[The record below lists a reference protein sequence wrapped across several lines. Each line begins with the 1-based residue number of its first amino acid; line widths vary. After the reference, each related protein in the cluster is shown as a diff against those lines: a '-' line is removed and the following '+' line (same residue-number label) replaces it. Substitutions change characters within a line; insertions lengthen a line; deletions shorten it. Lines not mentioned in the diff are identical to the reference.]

1 MYIFQQNSWKFLS
14 FKQDQIM
21 QDMPKYCNMN
31 HIGRG
36 HFHFSL
42 QPEAMACQ
50 LFFLRLIF
58 LHQRYGDKCSGHDD
72 LCTHEYDFL
81 YVTKIWFTKHSF
93 PLKSQCHSFLKLSD
107 LLRGG
112 FLKVANRTSTFTSPK
127 WF

>member
-21 QDMPKYCNMN
+21 QDMHKYCNMN

-42 QPEAMACQ
+42 QPEAMGCQ

-81 YVTKIWFTKHSF
+81 YVTKNLVHKA
-93 PLKSQCHSFLKLSD
+93 FLPSEI
-107 LLRGG
+107 
-112 FLKVANRTSTFTSPK
+112 SMP
-127 WF
+127 